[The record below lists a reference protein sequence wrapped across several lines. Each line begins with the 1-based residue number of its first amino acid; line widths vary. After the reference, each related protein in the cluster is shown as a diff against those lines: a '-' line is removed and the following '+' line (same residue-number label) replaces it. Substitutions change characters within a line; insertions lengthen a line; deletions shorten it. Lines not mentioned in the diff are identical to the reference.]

1 MVEFTNQTNYTYI
14 LNNDSISNSSNRTT
28 QLIAKH
34 KFSFS
39 FKDFVILMIDVL
51 MVIGP
56 SLGYFLQ
63 SLKFKRT
70 RSSKGVSKSIC
81 LIIYN
86 SQTLRV
92 FFLDRKAL

>member
-39 FKDFVILMIDVL
+39 FKDFIILMIDAL

-56 SLGYFLQ
+56 SLGYTNDRCFNGYRP
-63 SLKFKRT
+63 F
-70 RSSKGVSKSIC
+70 I
-81 LIIYN
+81 
-86 SQTLRV
+86 RV
-92 FFLDRKAL
+92 FFTIFEI